1 MFAKALFFFLS
12 LASCFVFAK
21 PSPPAV
27 KAIVTLDHSKT
38 YQLTE
43 VSIPR
48 SAEGNAFW
56 FTETGGLSRH
66 VFFSSLISIDRKHGK
81 LFITLLR
88 TGSEPVESIDDI
100 EFRGKTVKGNI
111 VFFRLRQLTS
121 LRFVTAKC
129 DKICPLGHI
138 WRNTDYLYCPYDG
151 LKLKILHQTGL
162 QDMQE
167 KQAAQKAPQVK

>member
-21 PSPPAV
+21 PSPPAI
-27 KAIVTLDHSKT
+27 KAIVTLEHSKT

-43 VSIPR
+43 ISIPG

-56 FTETGGLSRH
+56 FTEAGGLSRH
-66 VFFSSLISIDRKHGK
+66 VFFSSLISINRKHGK

-88 TGSEPVESIDDI
+88 TGSEPVESIEDI
-100 EFRGKTVKGNI
+100 EFRGKTVKGDI
-111 VFFRLRQLTS
+111 VFFRLKELAS

-151 LKLKILHQTGL
+151 LELKILQQTGL

-167 KQAAQKAPQVK
+167 KQKPKK

>member
-1 MFAKALFFFLS
+1 MSAKALFFFLS
-12 LASCFVFAK
+12 LATCLSFAK

-27 KAIVTLDHSKT
+27 KAIVKLDHSKT

-43 VSIPR
+43 ISILR

-56 FTETGGLSRH
+56 FTEKGGLSRH
-66 VFFSSLISIDRKHGK
+66 VFFSSLISMDRKHGK

-100 EFRGKTVKGNI
+100 EFRGKTAEGDI
-111 VFFRLRQLTS
+111 VFFRLRQLVS

-129 DKICPLGHI
+129 DKVCPLGHI
-138 WRNTDYLYCPYDG
+138 WRNSDYLYCPYDG
-151 LKLKILHQTGL
+151 LKLKILQKSGL

-167 KQAAQKAPQVK
+167 KQNPKK